1 MKRLLILTAI
11 LTLMVGAANSQVL
24 KPVKWQISFKKVS
37 EGVYDIICKATIES
51 GWHLYDTKLPENG
64 PLPTTFNLDEDET
77 KDIELVGEFKATTEA
92 KTEKIE
98 AFNMELKFF
107 EGTVTF
113 VQRVKLKKDKAI
125 LVGYIEFLSCSGGQC
140 NPPAEEEFEFE
151 LTKLSKGRLRTAFFI
166 SLPH

>member
-64 PLPTTFNLDEDET
+64 PLPTTFN
-77 KDIELVGEFKATTEA
+77 
-92 KTEKIE
+92 
-98 AFNMELKFF
+98 MELKYF

-113 VQRVKLKKDKAI
+113 VQRVKLKGDKAK
-125 LVGYIEFLSCSGGQC
+125 LVGYVEYMACSGGQC
-140 NPPAEEEFEFE
+140 IPPAEEEFEFE
-151 LTKLSKGRLRTAFFI
+151 LTK
-166 SLPH
+166 

>member
-64 PLPTTFNLDEDET
+64 PLPTTFNMDEDET
-77 KDIELVGEFKATTEA
+77 KDIELVGEFKATTEP
-92 KTEKIE
+92 KTEKSE
-98 AFNMELKFF
+98 AFNMELKY
-107 EGTVTF
+107 
-113 VQRVKLKKDKAI
+113 LKKDKAK
-125 LVGYIEFLSCSGGQC
+125 LVGYIEYMSCSGGQC
-140 NPPAEEEFEFE
+140 IPPAEEEFEFE
-151 LTKLSKGRLRTAFFI
+151 LTK
-166 SLPH
+166 

>member
-64 PLPTTFNLDEDET
+64 PLPTTFN
-77 KDIELVGEFKATTEA
+77 
-92 KTEKIE
+92 
-98 AFNMELKFF
+98 MELKYF

-113 VQRVKLKKDKAI
+113 VQRVKLKGAKAK
-125 LVGYIEFLSCSGGQC
+125 LVGYVEYMSCSGGQC
-140 NPPAEEEFEFE
+140 IPPAEEEFEFE
-151 LTKLSKGRLRTAFFI
+151 LTK
-166 SLPH
+166 

>member
-92 KTEKIE
+92 KTEKSE
-98 AFNMELKFF
+98 AFNMELKYF

-113 VQRVKLKKDKAI
+113 N
-125 LVGYIEFLSCSGGQC
+125 G
-140 NPPAEEEFEFE
+140 
-151 LTKLSKGRLRTAFFI
+151 
-166 SLPH
+166 

>member
-92 KTEKIE
+92 KTEKSE

-113 VQRVKLKKDKAI
+113 VQRVKLKKDKAK
-125 LVGYIEFLSCSGGQC
+125 LVGYVEYMSCSGGQC
-140 NPPAEEEFEFE
+140 IPPAEEEFEFE
-151 LTKLSKGRLRTAFFI
+151 LTK
-166 SLPH
+166 